1 MFRAQPVP
9 LAIAL
14 LASGFG
20 LRHAVYADQIA
31 AIDNATR
38 KLMQHGKQPV
48 AVGLFFAMEGSFDR
62 FRAVGNVTAT
72 GVSALFLF
80 AIATA
85 NLIILR
91 GA

>member
-1 MFRAQPVP
+1 MFRPQPVP
-9 LAIAL
+9 LATAL
-14 LASGFG
+14 LATGSACVTVDA
-20 LRHAVYADQIA
+20 HHIA

-38 KLMQHGKQPV
+38 KLMSTRQAARCGWLILCDGGVLRPV
-48 AVGLFFAMEGSFDR
+48 QSGR
-62 FRAVGNVTAT
+62 NVIAT